1 MKNLD
6 LRQSA
11 KSLDLRQF
19 AEVMVALLAQKG
31 IACRLGENNGRIGI
45 IYEEAGIKASTDVTL
60 LWQKYGADYDVAE
73 LADVL
78 YKAITSE
85 VQKKKAE
92 MPNPMPE
99 PQVQPQ
105 VLRPQMKT
113 QPGRVTQQPMPD
125 DMGGKMQIKCFN
137 GIPGQNCAPL
147 FEGSFDSPEEAKA
160 AIAGFMK
167 NVLNADDASVA
178 ELMKE
183 FDARTR
189 GAEAPKQHV
198 KKPEPGDTARLAKKM
213 FNMSDDEAN
222 DFLANLL
229 KADLERQERQSA
241 YNQPAPAS
249 EPRKNTSKY
258 TRNDVAEAEKAA
270 KGLIKNLF
278 GIDLPEDMHSTV
290 YNMAADDKTGDK
302 TDACRGCGKDCTCGS
317 YPKLLK
323 QPPKQPE
330 QPKKDFDFFR
340 ELFAQPAKTSADPSE
355 LLENVYPAFITD
367 EMLDGY
373 DIEKVLHLPVFGMHL
388 VYYVDDALA
397 HKYDGLILSD
407 KFPFLSLKA
416 FEIFEVTEDEIN
428 DAALANIKEKVSLVK
443 TSFVGRNAFLI
454 SSDALGIVSA
464 SILCDGLLYNTATA
478 LGQDKVFVLELH
490 PNEVIVLGADEP
502 FGEFLAGTLDYTLKN
517 VDKTVGKLLSTTVFC
532 YDKRVNTLYPCSFNN

>member
-6 LRQSA
+6 LRQFS
-11 KSLDLRQF
+11 
-19 AEVMVALLAQKG
+19 EVMVALLAQKG
-31 IACRLGENNGRIGI
+31 ISCRLGENNGRIGI

-60 LWQKYGADYDVAE
+60 LWQKYGADHDVTE

-92 MPNPMPE
+92 MPNPKPE
-99 PQVQPQ
+99 QQVQPQ
-105 VLRPQMKT
+105 ISRPQMRT

-241 YNQPAPAS
+241 YNQPSPAS

-317 YPKLLK
+317 YPKLSK
-323 QPPKQPE
+323 QPPKQPK
-330 QPKKDFDFFR
+330 QNFDFFK
-340 ELFAQPAKTSADPSE
+340 ELFAQPARTSADPSE
-355 LLENVYPAFITD
+355 
-367 EMLDGY
+367 
-373 DIEKVLHLPVFGMHL
+373 
-388 VYYVDDALA
+388 
-397 HKYDGLILSD
+397 
-407 KFPFLSLKA
+407 
-416 FEIFEVTEDEIN
+416 
-428 DAALANIKEKVSLVK
+428 
-443 TSFVGRNAFLI
+443 
-454 SSDALGIVSA
+454 
-464 SILCDGLLYNTATA
+464 
-478 LGQDKVFVLELH
+478 VFVLELQ
-490 PNEVIVLGADEP
+490 PNEVVVLGADEP
-502 FGEFLAGTLDYTLKN
+502 LGDLTGNTLDYILKRF
-517 VDKTVGKLLSTTVFC
+517 DKTEGKLLSTTVFC
-532 YDKRVNTLYPCSFNN
+532 YDKCANTLYPCSFNN

>member
-6 LRQSA
+6 LRQFS
-11 KSLDLRQF
+11 
-19 AEVMVALLAQKG
+19 EVMVALLAQKG
-31 IACRLGENNGRIGI
+31 ISCRLGENNGRIGI

-60 LWQKYGADYDVAE
+60 LWQKYGADHDVTE

-92 MPNPMPE
+92 MPNPKPE
-99 PQVQPQ
+99 QQVQPQ
-105 VLRPQMKT
+105 ISRPQMRT

-302 TDACRGCGKDCTCGS
+302 TDAW
-317 YPKLLK
+317 LL
-323 QPPKQPE
+323 
-330 QPKKDFDFFR
+330 
-340 ELFAQPAKTSADPSE
+340 
-355 LLENVYPAFITD
+355 
-367 EMLDGY
+367 LDGV
-373 DIEKVLHLPVFGMHL
+373 DSGFSIDAIEDLKR
-388 VYYVDDALA
+388 
-397 HKYDGLILSD
+397 GLFD
-407 KFPFLSLKA
+407 T
-416 FEIFEVTEDEIN
+416 IFEMYPDKEIY
-428 DAALANIKEKVSLVK
+428 I
-443 TSFVGRNAFLI
+443 
-454 SSDALGIVSA
+454 IVSA
-464 SILCDGLLYNTATA
+464 NEYEMARGEMCFDVVNCRYVNIKSYDRS
-478 LGQDKVFVLELH
+478 VLSS
-490 PNEVIVLGADEP
+490 
-502 FGEFLAGTLDYTLKN
+502 
-517 VDKTVGKLLSTTVFC
+517 KTKHDVSRGIIA
-532 YDKRVNTLYPCSFNN
+532 

>member
-45 IYEEAGIKASTDVTL
+45 IYEETGIKASTDVTL

-137 GIPGQNCAPL
+137 GIPGQNVTPV
-147 FEGSFDSPEEAKA
+147 FEGSFNSPEEAKA

-167 NVLNADDASVA
+167 NVLNADDASVT
-178 ELMKE
+178 EFMKE

-189 GAEAPKQHV
+189 DAEAPKQQV
-198 KKPEPGDTARLAKKM
+198 KKPEPGDTARLVKSM

-229 KADLERQERQSA
+229 KADLERKSVC
-241 YNQPAPAS
+241 NKPAPS
-249 EPRKNTSKY
+249 GEPCQSTSKY
-258 TRNDVAEAEKAA
+258 TKKDVAEAEKVA
-270 KGLIKNLF
+270 KGFIKSLF
-278 GIDLPEDMHSTV
+278 GIDLPEDMHSTA
-290 YNMAADDKTGDK
+290 YNMTADDKTGDK

-317 YPKLLK
+317 YPKLSK
-323 QPPKQPE
+323 QPPKQPK
-330 QPKKDFDFFR
+330 QPKQNFDFFR
-340 ELFAQPAKTSADPSE
+340 KLFAQPAKTSADPSE

-373 DIEKVLHLPVFGMHL
+373 DIEKVLHLPVFDMHL

-397 HKYDGLILSD
+397 HKYDGLLSD
-407 KFPFLSLKA
+407 KLPFLSLKA

-428 DAALANIKEKVSLVK
+428 DAALANIKEKVSLAR

-454 SSDALGIVSA
+454 SSDALGIVSCA

-532 YDKRVNTLYPCSFNN
+532 YDKCANTLYPCSFNN

>member
-6 LRQSA
+6 LRQFS
-11 KSLDLRQF
+11 
-19 AEVMVALLAQKG
+19 EVMVALLAQKG
-31 IACRLGENNGRIGI
+31 ISCRLGENNGRIGI

-60 LWQKYGADYDVAE
+60 LWQKYGADHDVTE

-92 MPNPMPE
+92 MPNPKPE
-99 PQVQPQ
+99 QQVQPQ
-105 VLRPQMKT
+105 ISRPQMRT

-317 YPKLLK
+317 YPKLSK
-323 QPPKQPE
+323 QPPKQPK
-330 QPKKDFDFFR
+330 QNFDFFK
-340 ELFAQPAKTSADPSE
+340 ELFAQPARTSADPSE
-355 LLENVYPAFITD
+355 LLES
-367 EMLDGY
+367 
-373 DIEKVLHLPVFGMHL
+373 

-416 FEIFEVTEDEIN
+416 FETFEVTEDEIN
-428 DAALANIKEKVSLVK
+428 DAALANIKEKVRLEK
-443 TSFVGRNAFLI
+443 ISFAEHNALLI
-454 SSDALGIVSA
+454 TSDAPFVSCA

-478 LGQDKVFVLELH
+478 LGQDKVFVLELQ
-490 PNEVIVLGADEP
+490 PNEVVVLGADEP
-502 FGEFLAGTLDYTLKN
+502 LGDLTGNTLDYILKRF
-517 VDKTVGKLLSTTVFC
+517 DKTEGKLLSTTVFC
-532 YDKRVNTLYPCSFNN
+532 YDKCANTLYPCSFNN

>member
-6 LRQSA
+6 LRQFS
-11 KSLDLRQF
+11 
-19 AEVMVALLAQKG
+19 EVMVALLAQKG
-31 IACRLGENNGRIGI
+31 ISCRLGENNGRIGI

-60 LWQKYGADYDVAE
+60 LWQKYGADHDVTE

-92 MPNPMPE
+92 MPNPKPE
-99 PQVQPQ
+99 QQVQPQ
-105 VLRPQMKT
+105 ISRPQMRT

-183 FDARTR
+183 FDVRTR
-189 GAEAPKQHV
+189 GAEAPKQQV
-198 KKPEPGDTARLAKKM
+198 KKPEPGDTVRLVKSM

-241 YNQPAPAS
+241 YNQPAPACKQTCQDT
-249 EPRKNTSKY
+249 PKY
-258 TRNDVAEAEKAA
+258 TKKDVAEAEKAA

-290 YNMAADDKTGDK
+290 YNMAADDKTGGK

-317 YPKLLK
+317 YPKLSK
-323 QPPKQPE
+323 QPPKQPK
-330 QPKKDFDFFR
+330 QPKQNFDFFR
-340 ELFAQPAKTSADPSE
+340 ELFAQPARTSADPSE

-373 DIEKVLHLPVFGMHL
+373 DIEKVLHLPVFDMHL

-397 HKYDGLILSD
+397 HKYDGLLSD

-428 DAALANIKEKVSLVK
+428 DAALANIKEKVRLKK
-443 TSFVGRNAFLI
+443 TSFVERNAFLI
-454 SSDALGIVSA
+454 TSDVSGIVSCA

-478 LGQDKVFVLELH
+478 LGQDKVFVLELQ

-502 FGEFLAGTLDYTLKN
+502 LGELIGGTLEYTLQDVNKN
-517 VDKTVGKLLSTTVFC
+517 VGKLLSTTVFC

>member
-6 LRQSA
+6 LRQFS
-11 KSLDLRQF
+11 
-19 AEVMVALLAQKG
+19 EVMVALLAQKG
-31 IACRLGENNGRIGI
+31 ISCRLGENNGRIGI

-92 MPNPMPE
+92 VPNPMPE

-137 GIPGQNCAPL
+137 GIPGQNVTPV
-147 FEGSFDSPEEAKA
+147 FEGSFNSPEEAKA

-278 GIDLPEDMHSTV
+278 GIDLPEDMHSTA

-317 YPKLLK
+317 YPKLSK

-330 QPKKDFDFFR
+330 QPKQNFDFFR

-355 LLENVYPAFITD
+355 LLESVYPAFITD
-367 EMLDGY
+367 EMLNGY
-373 DIEKVLHLPVFGMHL
+373 DIEKVLHLPVFGMQL

-397 HKYDGLILSD
+397 HKYDGLILAD

-416 FEIFEVTEDEIN
+416 FEIFEVTEDEVN
-428 DAALANIKEKVSLVK
+428 DAALANIKEKVRLEK
-443 TSFVGRNAFLI
+443 TNFAERNAYLI
-454 SSDALGIVSA
+454 TSDAPVVSCA

-478 LGQDKVFVLELH
+478 LGQDKVFVLELQ
-490 PNEVIVLGADEP
+490 PNEVIVLGADGP
-502 FGEFLAGTLDYTLKN
+502 LGDLIGRTLDYALKGFN
-517 VDKTVGKLLSTTVFC
+517 KSVGKLLSTTIFC
-532 YDKRVNTLYPCSFNN
+532 YDKRTNTLYPCSFNN

>member
-137 GIPGQNCAPL
+137 GIPGQNVTPV
-147 FEGSFDSPEEAKA
+147 FEGSFNSPEEAKA

-167 NVLNADDASVA
+167 NVLNADDASVT
-178 ELMKE
+178 EFMKE

-189 GAEAPKQHV
+189 DAEAPKQQV
-198 KKPEPGDTARLAKKM
+198 KKPEPGDTARLVKSM

-229 KADLERQERQSA
+229 KADLERKSVC
-241 YNQPAPAS
+241 NNPAPAG
-249 EPRKNTSKY
+249 EPCQSTSKY
-258 TRNDVAEAEKAA
+258 TKKDVAEAEKAA
-270 KGLIKNLF
+270 KEFIKNLF
-278 GIDLPEDMHSTV
+278 GIDLPEDMHSAV

-428 DAALANIKEKVSLVK
+428 DAALANIKEKVRLEK
-443 TSFVGRNAFLI
+443 ISFAEHNALLI
-454 SSDALGIVSA
+454 TSDAPFVSCA

-478 LGQDKVFVLELH
+478 LGQDKVFVLELQ
-490 PNEVIVLGADEP
+490 PNEVVVLGADEP
-502 FGEFLAGTLDYTLKN
+502 LGDLTGNTLDYILKRF
-517 VDKTVGKLLSTTVFC
+517 DKTEGKLLSTTVFC
-532 YDKRVNTLYPCSFNN
+532 YDKCANTLYLCSFNN

>member
-137 GIPGQNCAPL
+137 GIPGQNVTPV
-147 FEGSFDSPEEAKA
+147 FEGSFNSPEEAKA

-167 NVLNADDASVA
+167 NVLNADDASVT
-178 ELMKE
+178 EFMKE

-189 GAEAPKQHV
+189 DAEAPKQQV
-198 KKPEPGDTARLAKKM
+198 KKPEPGDTARLVKSM

-229 KADLERQERQSA
+229 KADLERKSVC
-241 YNQPAPAS
+241 NNPAPAG
-249 EPRKNTSKY
+249 EPCQSTSKY
-258 TRNDVAEAEKAA
+258 TKKDVAEAEKVA
-270 KGLIKNLF
+270 KGFIKSLF
-278 GIDLPEDMHSTV
+278 GIDLPEDMHSTA
-290 YNMAADDKTGDK
+290 YNMTADDKTGDK

-317 YPKLLK
+317 YPKLSK
-323 QPPKQPE
+323 QPPKQPK
-330 QPKKDFDFFR
+330 QPKQNFDFFR
-340 ELFAQPAKTSADPSE
+340 KLFAQPAKTSADPSE

-367 EMLDGY
+367 EMLDRY
-373 DIEKVLHLPVFGMHL
+373 DIEKVLHLPVFDMHL

-397 HKYDGLILSD
+397 YKYDGLLSD
-407 KFPFLSLKA
+407 KLPFLSLKV

-428 DAALANIKEKVSLVK
+428 DAALANIKEKVRLKK
-443 TSFVGRNAFLI
+443 TSFVERNAFLI
-454 SSDALGIVSA
+454 TSDVSGIVSCA

-478 LGQDKVFVLELH
+478 LGHDKVFVLELQ

-502 FGEFLAGTLDYTLKN
+502 LGELIGCTLEYTLQDVNKN
-517 VDKTVGKLLSTTVFC
+517 VGKLLSTTVFC

>member
-6 LRQSA
+6 LRQ
-11 KSLDLRQF
+11 F
-19 AEVMVALLAQKG
+19 AEAMVALLAQKG

-60 LWQKYGADYDVAE
+60 LWQKYGADHDVTE

-92 MPNPMPE
+92 MPNPKPE
-99 PQVQPQ
+99 QQVQPQ
-105 VLRPQMKT
+105 ISRPQMRT

-278 GIDLPEDMHSTV
+278 GIDLPEDMHSTA

-317 YPKLLK
+317 YPKLSK

-330 QPKKDFDFFR
+330 QPKQNFDFFR

-355 LLENVYPAFITD
+355 LLESVYPAFITD
-367 EMLDGY
+367 EMLNGY
-373 DIEKVLHLPVFGMHL
+373 DIEKVLHLPVFGMQL

-397 HKYDGLILSD
+397 HKYDGLILAD

-416 FEIFEVTEDEIN
+416 FEIFEVTEDEVN
-428 DAALANIKEKVSLVK
+428 DAALANIKEKVRLEK
-443 TSFVGRNAFLI
+443 TNFAERNAYLI
-454 SSDALGIVSA
+454 TSDAPVVSCA

-478 LGQDKVFVLELH
+478 LGQDKVFVLELQ
-490 PNEVIVLGADEP
+490 PNEVIVLGADGP
-502 FGEFLAGTLDYTLKN
+502 LGDLIGRTLDYALKGFN
-517 VDKTVGKLLSTTVFC
+517 KSVGKLLSTTIFC
-532 YDKRVNTLYPCSFNN
+532 YDKRTNTLYPCSFNN

>member
-1 MKNLD
+1 MKN
-6 LRQSA
+6 
-11 KSLDLRQF
+11 LDLRQF

-105 VLRPQMKT
+105 VSRPQMKT

-125 DMGGKMQIKCFN
+125 DMGGKMQIKCF
-137 GIPGQNCAPL
+137 GQNGAPL
-147 FEGSFDSPEEAKA
+147 FEGSFNSPEEAKA

-167 NVLNADDASVA
+167 NVLNADDASVT
-178 ELMKE
+178 EFMKE

-189 GAEAPKQHV
+189 AAEAPKQQV
-198 KKPEPGDTARLAKKM
+198 KKPEPGDTAKK
-213 FNMSDDEAN
+213 
-222 DFLANLL
+222 
-229 KADLERQERQSA
+229 
-241 YNQPAPAS
+241 
-249 EPRKNTSKY
+249 
-258 TRNDVAEAEKAA
+258 DVDVMEAEEAA
-270 KGLIKNLF
+270 RRLIKNLF
-278 GIDLPEDMHSTV
+278 GVDLPKDMHSTA

-302 TDACRGCGKDCTCGS
+302 TDACRSCGKDCTCGS
-317 YPKLLK
+317 YPKLSK
-323 QPPKQPE
+323 QPPKQPK
-330 QPKKDFDFFR
+330 QPKQNFDLFR

-355 LLENVYPAFITD
+355 LLESVYPAFITD

-416 FEIFEVTEDEIN
+416 FEIFKVTEDEIN
-428 DAALANIKEKVSLVK
+428 NAALANIKEKVRLEK
-443 TSFVGRNAFLI
+443 TSFVERNAFLI
-454 SSDALGIVSA
+454 TSDAPGIVSCA

-478 LGQDKVFVLELH
+478 LGHDKVFVLELQ
-490 PNEVIVLGADEP
+490 PNKVIVLGADEP
-502 FGEFLAGTLDYTLKN
+502 IGELIGGTLDYTLKN

>member
-31 IACRLGENNGRIGI
+31 IACRLGDNNGRIGI

-105 VLRPQMKT
+105 VSRPQMKT

-125 DMGGKMQIKCFN
+125 DMGGKMQIKCF
-137 GIPGQNCAPL
+137 GQNGAPL
-147 FEGSFDSPEEAKA
+147 FEGSFNSPEEAKA

-167 NVLNADDASVA
+167 NVLNADDASVT
-178 ELMKE
+178 EFMKE

-189 GAEAPKQHV
+189 DAEAPKQQV
-198 KKPEPGDTARLAKKM
+198 KKPEPGDTARLVKSM

-229 KADLERQERQSA
+229 KADLERKSVC
-241 YNQPAPAS
+241 NKPAPAG
-249 EPRKNTSKY
+249 EPCQSTSKY
-258 TRNDVAEAEKAA
+258 TKKDVDVMEAEEEARR
-270 KGLIKNLF
+270 LIKNLF
-278 GIDLPEDMHSTV
+278 GIDLPEDMHSTA
-290 YNMAADDKTGDK
+290 YNMTTDDKTGDK

-317 YPKLLK
+317 YPKLSK
-323 QPPKQPE
+323 QPPKQPK
-330 QPKKDFDFFR
+330 QNFDFFR

-397 HKYDGLILSD
+397 HKYDGLILSG

-416 FEIFEVTEDEIN
+416 FEIFKVTEDEIN
-428 DAALANIKEKVSLVK
+428 NAALANIKEKVRLEK
-443 TSFVGRNAFLI
+443 TSFVERNAFLI
-454 SSDALGIVSA
+454 TSDAPGIVSCA

-478 LGQDKVFVLELH
+478 LGQDKVFILELQ

-502 FGEFLAGTLDYTLKN
+502 IGELIGGTLDYTLKN

>member
-78 YKAITSE
+78 YKAITNE

-99 PQVQPQ
+99 QQIQPQ
-105 VLRPQMKT
+105 ISRPQMRT

-137 GIPGQNCAPL
+137 GIPGQNGTPL

-183 FDARTR
+183 FDVRTR
-189 GAEAPKQHV
+189 GAEAPKQQV
-198 KKPEPGDTARLAKKM
+198 KKPEPGDTARLVKSM
-213 FNMSDDEAN
+213 FNMSDDKAN

-241 YNQPAPAS
+241 YNQPTPACKQTYQDT
-249 EPRKNTSKY
+249 PKY
-258 TRNDVAEAEKAA
+258 TKKDVAEAEKAA

-290 YNMAADDKTGDK
+290 YMAADDKTGDK

-317 YPKLLK
+317 YPKLSK
-323 QPPKQPE
+323 QPPKQPK
-330 QPKKDFDFFR
+330 QNFDFFR
-340 ELFAQPAKTSADPSE
+340 ELFAQPAKTSADSSE

-373 DIEKVLHLPVFGMHL
+373 DIEKVLHLPVFDMHL

-416 FEIFEVTEDEIN
+416 FETFELTEDEIN
-428 DAALANIKEKVSLVK
+428 DAALANIKEKVRLEK
-443 TSFVGRNAFLI
+443 ISFAERNAFLI
-454 SSDALGIVSA
+454 TSDEPFVSCA

-478 LGQDKVFVLELH
+478 LGQDKVFVLELQ
-490 PNEVIVLGADEP
+490 PNEVIVLGAD
-502 FGEFLAGTLDYTLKN
+502 GSLGDMIGRTLDYALKGFN
-517 VDKTVGKLLSTTVFC
+517 KSVGKLLSTTVFC
-532 YDKRVNTLYPCSFNN
+532 YDKHENTLYPCSFNN

>member
-6 LRQSA
+6 LRQFS
-11 KSLDLRQF
+11 
-19 AEVMVALLAQKG
+19 EVMVALLAQKG
-31 IACRLGENNGRIGI
+31 ISCRLGENNGRIGI

-60 LWQKYGADYDVAE
+60 LWQKYGADHDVTE

-92 MPNPMPE
+92 MPNPKPE
-99 PQVQPQ
+99 QQVQPQ
-105 VLRPQMKT
+105 ISRPQMRT

-183 FDARTR
+183 FDVRTR
-189 GAEAPKQHV
+189 GAEAPKQQV
-198 KKPEPGDTARLAKKM
+198 KKPEPGDTVRLVKSM

-241 YNQPAPAS
+241 YNQPAPACKQTCQDT
-249 EPRKNTSKY
+249 PKY
-258 TRNDVAEAEKAA
+258 TKKDVAEAEKAA

-290 YNMAADDKTGDK
+290 YNMAADDKTGGK

-317 YPKLLK
+317 YPKLSK
-323 QPPKQPE
+323 QPPKQPK
-330 QPKKDFDFFR
+330 QNFDFFR
-340 ELFAQPAKTSADPSE
+340 ELFAQPARTSADPSE

-373 DIEKVLHLPVFGMHL
+373 DIEKVLHLPVFDMHL

-397 HKYDGLILSD
+397 HKYDGLLSD

-428 DAALANIKEKVSLVK
+428 DAALANIKEKVRLKK
-443 TSFVGRNAFLI
+443 TSFVERNAFLI
-454 SSDALGIVSA
+454 TSDVSGIVSCA

-478 LGQDKVFVLELH
+478 LGQDKVFVLELQ

-502 FGEFLAGTLDYTLKN
+502 LGELIGGTLEYTLQDVNKN
-517 VDKTVGKLLSTTVFC
+517 VGKLLSTTVFC

>member
-6 LRQSA
+6 LRQFS
-11 KSLDLRQF
+11 
-19 AEVMVALLAQKG
+19 EVMVALLAQKG
-31 IACRLGENNGRIGI
+31 ISCRLGENNGRIGI

-60 LWQKYGADYDVAE
+60 LWQKYGADYDVTE

-92 MPNPMPE
+92 MPNPKPE
-99 PQVQPQ
+99 QQVQPQ
-105 VLRPQMKT
+105 ISRPQMRT

-189 GAEAPKQHV
+189 DAEAPKQQV
-198 KKPEPGDTARLAKKM
+198 KKPEPGDTARLVKNM

-290 YNMAADDKTGDK
+290 YNMVADDKTGDK

-317 YPKLLK
+317 YPKLSK
-323 QPPKQPE
+323 QPPKQPK
-330 QPKKDFDFFR
+330 QNFDFFK
-340 ELFAQPAKTSADPSE
+340 ELFAQPARTSADPSE
-355 LLENVYPAFITD
+355 LLESVYPAFITD
-367 EMLDGY
+367 EMLNGY
-373 DIEKVLHLPVFGMHL
+373 DIEKVLH
-388 VYYVDDALA
+388 
-397 HKYDGLILSD
+397 
-407 KFPFLSLKA
+407 
-416 FEIFEVTEDEIN
+416 
-428 DAALANIKEKVSLVK
+428 
-443 TSFVGRNAFLI
+443 
-454 SSDALGIVSA
+454 
-464 SILCDGLLYNTATA
+464 NTATA
-478 LGQDKVFVLELH
+478 LGQDKVFVFELQ
-490 PNEVIVLGADEP
+490 PNKVVVLGADEP
-502 FGEFLAGTLDYTLKN
+502 LGDLTGNTLDYILKRF
-517 VDKTVGKLLSTTVFC
+517 DKTEGKLLSTTVFC
-532 YDKRVNTLYPCSFNN
+532 YDKCANTLYPCSFNN

>member
-1 MKNLD
+1 MKN
-6 LRQSA
+6 
-11 KSLDLRQF
+11 LDLRQF

-105 VLRPQMKT
+105 VSRPQMKT

-125 DMGGKMQIKCFN
+125 DMGGKMQIKCF
-137 GIPGQNCAPL
+137 GQNGAPL
-147 FEGSFDSPEEAKA
+147 FEGSFNSPEEAKA

-167 NVLNADDASVA
+167 NVLNADDASVT
-178 ELMKE
+178 EFMKE

-189 GAEAPKQHV
+189 AAEAPKQQV
-198 KKPEPGDTARLAKKM
+198 KKPEPGDTARLLVKSM
-213 FNMSDDEAN
+213 FNMNDDEAN

-229 KADLERQERQSA
+229 KADLERKSVCHK
-241 YNQPAPAS
+241 PAPAG
-249 EPRKNTSKY
+249 EPCQSTSKY
-258 TRNDVAEAEKAA
+258 TKKDVDVMEAEEAA
-270 KGLIKNLF
+270 RRLIKNLF
-278 GIDLPEDMHSTV
+278 GVDLPKDMHSTA
-290 YNMAADDKTGDK
+290 YNMAADDNTGDK
-302 TDACRGCGKDCTCGS
+302 TDACRSCGKDCTCGS
-317 YPKLLK
+317 YPKLSK
-323 QPPKQPE
+323 QPPKQPK
-330 QPKKDFDFFR
+330 QPKQNFDLFR

-355 LLENVYPAFITD
+355 LLESVYPAFITD

-416 FEIFEVTEDEIN
+416 FEIFKVTEDEIN
-428 DAALANIKEKVSLVK
+428 NAALANIKEKVRLEK
-443 TSFVGRNAFLI
+443 TSFVERNAFLI
-454 SSDALGIVSA
+454 TSDAPGIVSCA

-478 LGQDKVFVLELH
+478 LGHDKVFVLELQ

-502 FGEFLAGTLDYTLKN
+502 IGELIGGTLDYTLKN

>member
-6 LRQSA
+6 LRQFS
-11 KSLDLRQF
+11 
-19 AEVMVALLAQKG
+19 EVMVALLAQKG
-31 IACRLGENNGRIGI
+31 ISCRLGENNGRIGI

-60 LWQKYGADYDVAE
+60 LWQKYGADHDVTE

-92 MPNPMPE
+92 MPNPNPE
-99 PQVQPQ
+99 QQVQPQ
-105 VLRPQMKT
+105 IPRPQMRT
-113 QPGRVTQQPMPD
+113 QPGRVTRQPMPD
-125 DMGGKMQIKCFN
+125 DMGGKMQIKCF
-137 GIPGQNCAPL
+137 GQNGAPL
-147 FEGSFDSPEEAKA
+147 FEGSFNSPEEAKA

-167 NVLNADDASVA
+167 DVLNADDASVA

-183 FDARTR
+183 FDVRTR
-189 GAEAPKQHV
+189 GAEAPKQQV
-198 KKPEPGDTARLAKKM
+198 KKPEPGDSARLVKNM
-213 FNMSDDEAN
+213 FNMNDDEAN

-241 YNQPAPAS
+241 YNQPASAS

-317 YPKLLK
+317 YPKLSK
-323 QPPKQPE
+323 QPPKQPK
-330 QPKKDFDFFR
+330 QNFDLFR
-340 ELFAQPAKTSADPSE
+340 ELFAQPAKPSADPSE
-355 LLENVYPAFITD
+355 LLESVYPAFITD

-416 FEIFEVTEDEIN
+416 FEIFKVTEDEIN
-428 DAALANIKEKVSLVK
+428 NAALANIKEKVRLEK
-443 TSFVGRNAFLI
+443 TSFVERNAFLI
-454 SSDALGIVSA
+454 TSDAPGIVSCA

-478 LGQDKVFVLELH
+478 LGHDKVFVLELQ

-502 FGEFLAGTLDYTLKN
+502 IGELIGGTLDYTLKN

>member
-1 MKNLD
+1 MKN
-6 LRQSA
+6 
-11 KSLDLRQF
+11 LDLRQF

-60 LWQKYGADYDVAE
+60 LWQKYGADHDVTE

-92 MPNPMPE
+92 MPNPNPE
-99 PQVQPQ
+99 QQVQPQ
-105 VLRPQMKT
+105 IPRPQMRT

-125 DMGGKMQIKCFN
+125 DMGGKMQIKCF
-137 GIPGQNCAPL
+137 GQNGAPL
-147 FEGSFDSPEEAKA
+147 FEGSFNSPEEAKA

-167 NVLNADDASVA
+167 DVLNADDASVA

-183 FDARTR
+183 FDVRTR
-189 GAEAPKQHV
+189 GAEAPKQQV
-198 KKPEPGDTARLAKKM
+198 KKPEPGDSARLVKKM
-213 FNMSDDEAN
+213 FNMNDDEAN

-229 KADLERQERQSA
+229 KADLERQSA
-241 YNQPAPAS
+241 YNKPAPAG
-249 EPRKNTSKY
+249 EPCQKTSKY
-258 TRNDVAEAEKAA
+258 TKKDVAEAEKAA
-270 KGLIKNLF
+270 KWFIKNLF
-278 GIDLPEDMHSTV
+278 GIDLPEDMHSAV
-290 YNMAADDKTGDK
+290 YNMAADDKADDK

-317 YPKLLK
+317 YPKLSK
-323 QPPKQPE
+323 QPPKQPK
-330 QPKKDFDFFR
+330 QPKKNFDFFR
-340 ELFAQPAKTSADPSE
+340 ELFAQPAVPIADPSE

-388 VYYVDDALA
+388 VYYVDDTLA
-397 HKYDGLILSD
+397 NKYDGLILSD

-428 DAALANIKEKVSLVK
+428 DAALANIKEKVRLEK
-443 TSFVGRNAFLI
+443 TNFVERNAFLI
-454 SSDALGIVSA
+454 TSDAPGIVSCA
-464 SILCDGLLYNTATA
+464 SILCDGLLYNAATA
-478 LGQDKVFVLELH
+478 LGQDKVFVLELQ
-490 PNEVIVLGADEP
+490 PNEVIVLGAYGSLGDLI
-502 FGEFLAGTLDYTLKN
+502 GRILDYALKGF
-517 VDKTVGKLLSTTVFC
+517 DKTAGKLLSTTVFC
-532 YDKRVNTLYPCSFNN
+532 YDKHENTLYPCSFNN

>member
-6 LRQSA
+6 LRQFS
-11 KSLDLRQF
+11 
-19 AEVMVALLAQKG
+19 EVMVALLAQKG
-31 IACRLGENNGRIGI
+31 ISCRLGENNGRIGI

-60 LWQKYGADYDVAE
+60 LWQKYGADHDVTE

-92 MPNPMPE
+92 MPNPKPE
-99 PQVQPQ
+99 QQVQPQ
-105 VLRPQMKT
+105 ISRPQMRT
-113 QPGRVTQQPMPD
+113 QHGRVTQQPMPD

-167 NVLNADDASVA
+167 NVLNTDDASVA

-183 FDARTR
+183 FDVRTR
-189 GAEAPKQHV
+189 GAEAPKQQV
-198 KKPEPGDTARLAKKM
+198 KKPEPGDTVRLVKSM

-241 YNQPAPAS
+241 YNQPAPACKQTCQDT
-249 EPRKNTSKY
+249 PKY
-258 TRNDVAEAEKAA
+258 TKKDVAEAEKAA

-290 YNMAADDKTGDK
+290 YNMAADDKTGGK

-317 YPKLLK
+317 YPKLSK
-323 QPPKQPE
+323 QPPKQPK
-330 QPKKDFDFFR
+330 QPKQNFDFFR
-340 ELFAQPAKTSADPSE
+340 ELFAQPARTSADPSE

-373 DIEKVLHLPVFGMHL
+373 DIEKVLHLPVFDMHL

-397 HKYDGLILSD
+397 HKYDGLLSD

-428 DAALANIKEKVSLVK
+428 DAALANIKEKVRLKK
-443 TSFVGRNAFLI
+443 TSFVERNAFLI
-454 SSDALGIVSA
+454 TSDVSGIVSCA

-478 LGQDKVFVLELH
+478 LGQDKVFVLELQ

-502 FGEFLAGTLDYTLKN
+502 LGELIGGTLEYTLQDVNKN
-517 VDKTVGKLLSTTVFC
+517 VGKLLSTTVFC

>member
-6 LRQSA
+6 LRQFS
-11 KSLDLRQF
+11 
-19 AEVMVALLAQKG
+19 EVMVALLAQKG
-31 IACRLGENNGRIGI
+31 ISCRLGENNGRIGI

-60 LWQKYGADYDVAE
+60 LWQKYGADYDVTE

-92 MPNPMPE
+92 MPNPKPE
-99 PQVQPQ
+99 QQVQPQ
-105 VLRPQMKT
+105 ISRPQMRT

-189 GAEAPKQHV
+189 DAEAPKQQV
-198 KKPEPGDTARLAKKM
+198 KKPEPGDTARLVKNM

-258 TRNDVAEAEKAA
+258 TR
-270 KGLIKNLF
+270 
-278 GIDLPEDMHSTV
+278 
-290 YNMAADDKTGDK
+290 K

-317 YPKLLK
+317 YPKLSK
-323 QPPKQPE
+323 QPPKQPK
-330 QPKKDFDFFR
+330 QNFDFFK
-340 ELFAQPAKTSADPSE
+340 ELFAQPARTSADPSE
-355 LLENVYPAFITD
+355 LLESVYPAFITD
-367 EMLDGY
+367 EMLNGY

-416 FEIFEVTEDEIN
+416 FETFEVTEDEIN
-428 DAALANIKEKVSLVK
+428 DAALANIKEKVRLEK
-443 TSFVGRNAFLI
+443 ISFAEHNALLI
-454 SSDALGIVSA
+454 TSDAPFVSCA

-478 LGQDKVFVLELH
+478 LGQDKVFVLELQ
-490 PNEVIVLGADEP
+490 PNEVVVLGADEP
-502 FGEFLAGTLDYTLKN
+502 LGDLTGNTLDYILKRF
-517 VDKTVGKLLSTTVFC
+517 DKTEGKLLSTTVFC
-532 YDKRVNTLYPCSFNN
+532 YDKCANTLYPCSFNN

>member
-137 GIPGQNCAPL
+137 GIPGQNVTPV
-147 FEGSFDSPEEAKA
+147 FEGSFNSPEEAKA

-167 NVLNADDASVA
+167 NVLNADDASVT
-178 ELMKE
+178 EFMKE

-189 GAEAPKQHV
+189 DAEAPKQQV
-198 KKPEPGDTARLAKKM
+198 KKPEPGDTARLVKSM

-229 KADLERQERQSA
+229 KADLERKSVC
-241 YNQPAPAS
+241 NNPAPAG
-249 EPRKNTSKY
+249 EPCQSTSKY
-258 TRNDVAEAEKAA
+258 TKKDVAEAEKAA
-270 KGLIKNLF
+270 KEFIKNLF
-278 GIDLPEDMHSTV
+278 GIDLPEDMHSAV

-407 KFPFLSLKA
+407 KFPFLLLKA

>member
-6 LRQSA
+6 LRQFS
-11 KSLDLRQF
+11 
-19 AEVMVALLAQKG
+19 EVMVALLAQKG
-31 IACRLGENNGRIGI
+31 ISCRLGENNGRIGI

-60 LWQKYGADYDVAE
+60 LWQKYGADHDVTE

-92 MPNPMPE
+92 MPNPNPE
-99 PQVQPQ
+99 QQVQPQ
-105 VLRPQMKT
+105 IPRPQMRT
-113 QPGRVTQQPMPD
+113 QPGRVTRQPMPD
-125 DMGGKMQIKCFN
+125 DMGGKMQIKCF
-137 GIPGQNCAPL
+137 GQNGAPL
-147 FEGSFDSPEEAKA
+147 FEGSFNSPEEAKA

-167 NVLNADDASVA
+167 DVLNADDASVA

-183 FDARTR
+183 FDVRTR
-189 GAEAPKQHV
+189 GAEAPKQQV
-198 KKPEPGDTARLAKKM
+198 KKPEPGDSARLVKNM
-213 FNMSDDEAN
+213 FNMNDDEAN

-317 YPKLLK
+317 YPKLSK

-330 QPKKDFDFFR
+330 QPKQNFDFFR
-340 ELFAQPAKTSADPSE
+340 ELFAQPARTSADPSE
-355 LLENVYPAFITD
+355 LLESVYPAFITD
-367 EMLDGY
+367 EMLNGY

-416 FEIFEVTEDEIN
+416 FETFEVTEDEIN
-428 DAALANIKEKVSLVK
+428 DAALANIKEKVRLEK
-443 TSFVGRNAFLI
+443 ISFAEHNALLI
-454 SSDALGIVSA
+454 TSDAPFVSCA
-464 SILCDGLLYNTATA
+464 SILCDGLLYNA
-478 LGQDKVFVLELH
+478 
-490 PNEVIVLGADEP
+490 NEVVVLGADEP
-502 FGEFLAGTLDYTLKN
+502 LGDLTGNTLDYILKRF
-517 VDKTVGKLLSTTVFC
+517 DKTEGKLLSTTVFC
-532 YDKRVNTLYPCSFNN
+532 YDKCANTLYPCSFNN

>member
-1 MKNLD
+1 MKN
-6 LRQSA
+6 
-11 KSLDLRQF
+11 LDLRQF

-105 VLRPQMKT
+105 ISRPQMKT

-125 DMGGKMQIKCFN
+125 DMGGKMQIKCF
-137 GIPGQNCAPL
+137 GQNGAPL
-147 FEGSFDSPEEAKA
+147 FEGSFNSPEEAKA

-167 NVLNADDASVA
+167 NVLNADDTSVT
-178 ELMKE
+178 EFMKE

-189 GAEAPKQHV
+189 DAEAQKQQV
-198 KKPEPGDTARLAKKM
+198 KKPEPGDSARLVKKM
-213 FNMSDDEAN
+213 FNMNDDEAN

-229 KADLERQERQSA
+229 KADLERQSA
-241 YNQPAPAS
+241 YNKPAPACK
-249 EPRKNTSKY
+249 PCQKTSKY
-258 TRNDVAEAEKAA
+258 TKKDVAEAEKAA
-270 KGLIKNLF
+270 KWFIKNLF
-278 GIDLPEDMHSTV
+278 GIDLPEDMHSAV
-290 YNMAADDKTGDK
+290 YNMAADDKADDK
-302 TDACRGCGKDCTCGS
+302 TDACRGCGNDCTCGS
-317 YPKLLK
+317 YPKLSK
-323 QPPKQPE
+323 QPPKQPK
-330 QPKKDFDFFR
+330 QPKQNFDFFR
-340 ELFAQPAKTSADPSE
+340 ELFAQPAVPIADPSE

-388 VYYVDDALA
+388 VYYVDDTLA

-428 DAALANIKEKVSLVK
+428 DAAIANIKEKVRLEK
-443 TSFVGRNAFLI
+443 TSFVERNAFLI
-454 SSDALGIVSA
+454 TSDAPGIVSCA
-464 SILCDGLLYNTATA
+464 SILCDSLLYNIATA
-478 LGQDKVFVLELH
+478 LGQDKVFVLELQ

-502 FGEFLAGTLDYTLKN
+502 ICELIGGTLDYTLKN

>member
-137 GIPGQNCAPL
+137 GIPGQNGTPL

-167 NVLNADDASVA
+167 NVLN
-178 ELMKE
+178 
-183 FDARTR
+183 
-189 GAEAPKQHV
+189 
-198 KKPEPGDTARLAKKM
+198 DTARLVKNM

-290 YNMAADDKTGDK
+290 YNMVADDKTGDK

-317 YPKLLK
+317 YPKLSK
-323 QPPKQPE
+323 QPPKQPK
-330 QPKKDFDFFR
+330 QNFDFFK
-340 ELFAQPAKTSADPSE
+340 ELFAQPARTSADPSE
-355 LLENVYPAFITD
+355 LLESVYPAFITD
-367 EMLDGY
+367 EMLNGY

-416 FEIFEVTEDEIN
+416 FETFEVTEDEIN
-428 DAALANIKEKVSLVK
+428 DAALANIKEKVRLEK
-443 TSFVGRNAFLI
+443 ISFAEHNALLI
-454 SSDALGIVSA
+454 TSDAPFVSCA

-478 LGQDKVFVLELH
+478 LGQDKVFVLELQ
-490 PNEVIVLGADEP
+490 PNEVVVLGADEP
-502 FGEFLAGTLDYTLKN
+502 LGDLTGNTLDYILKRF
-517 VDKTVGKLLSTTVFC
+517 DKTEGKLLSTTVFC
-532 YDKRVNTLYPCSFNN
+532 YDKCANTLYPCSFNN

>member
-137 GIPGQNCAPL
+137 GIPGQNVTPV
-147 FEGSFDSPEEAKA
+147 FEGSFNSPEEAKA

-167 NVLNADDASVA
+167 NVLNADDASVT
-178 ELMKE
+178 EFMKE

-189 GAEAPKQHV
+189 DAEAPKQQV
-198 KKPEPGDTARLAKKM
+198 KKPEPGDTARLVKSM

-229 KADLERQERQSA
+229 KADLERKSVC
-241 YNQPAPAS
+241 NNPAPAG
-249 EPRKNTSKY
+249 EPCQSTSKY
-258 TRNDVAEAEKAA
+258 TKKDVAEAEKAA
-270 KGLIKNLF
+270 KEFIKNLF
-278 GIDLPEDMHSTV
+278 GIDLPEDMHSAV

-373 DIEKVLHLPVFGMHL
+373 DIEKVLHLPVFDMHL

-397 HKYDGLILSD
+397 HKYDGLLSD
-407 KFPFLSLKA
+407 KLPFLSLKA

-428 DAALANIKEKVSLVK
+428 DAALANIKEKVSLIK

>member
-137 GIPGQNCAPL
+137 GIPGQNVTPV
-147 FEGSFDSPEEAKA
+147 FEGSFNSPEEAKA

-167 NVLNADDASVA
+167 NVLNADDASVT
-178 ELMKE
+178 EFMKE

-189 GAEAPKQHV
+189 DAEAPKQQV
-198 KKPEPGDTARLAKKM
+198 KKPEPGDTARLVKSM

-229 KADLERQERQSA
+229 KADLERKSVC
-241 YNQPAPAS
+241 NNPAPAG
-249 EPRKNTSKY
+249 EPCQSTSKY
-258 TRNDVAEAEKAA
+258 TKKDVAEAEKAA
-270 KGLIKNLF
+270 KEFIKNLF
-278 GIDLPEDMHSTV
+278 GIDLPEDMHSAV

-490 PNEVIVLGADEP
+490 PNEGIVLGADEP

>member
-6 LRQSA
+6 LRQFS
-11 KSLDLRQF
+11 
-19 AEVMVALLAQKG
+19 EVMVALLAQKG
-31 IACRLGENNGRIGI
+31 ISCRLGENNGRIGI

-60 LWQKYGADYDVAE
+60 LWQKYGADHDVTE

-92 MPNPMPE
+92 MPNPKPE
-99 PQVQPQ
+99 QQVQPQ
-105 VLRPQMKT
+105 ISRPQMRT
-113 QPGRVTQQPMPD
+113 QHGRVTQQPMPD

-167 NVLNADDASVA
+167 NVLNTDDASVA

-183 FDARTR
+183 FDVRTR
-189 GAEAPKQHV
+189 GAEAPKQQV
-198 KKPEPGDTARLAKKM
+198 KKPEPGDTVRLVKSM

-241 YNQPAPAS
+241 YNQPAPACKQTCQDT
-249 EPRKNTSKY
+249 PKY
-258 TRNDVAEAEKAA
+258 TKKDVAEAEKAA

-290 YNMAADDKTGDK
+290 YNMAADDKTGGK

-317 YPKLLK
+317 YPKLSK
-323 QPPKQPE
+323 QPPKQPK
-330 QPKKDFDFFR
+330 QPKQNFDFFR
-340 ELFAQPAKTSADPSE
+340 ELFAQPARTSADPSE

-373 DIEKVLHLPVFGMHL
+373 DIEKVLHLPVFDMHL

-397 HKYDGLILSD
+397 HKYDGLLSD

-428 DAALANIKEKVSLVK
+428 DAALANIKEKVRLKK
-443 TSFVGRNAFLI
+443 TSFVERNAFLI
-454 SSDALGIVSA
+454 TSDVSGIVSCA

-478 LGQDKVFVLELH
+478 LGQDKVFVLELQ
-490 PNEVIVLGADEP
+490 PNEVVVLGADEP
-502 FGEFLAGTLDYTLKN
+502 LGDLTGNTLDYILKRF
-517 VDKTVGKLLSTTVFC
+517 DKTEGKLLSTTVFC
-532 YDKRVNTLYPCSFNN
+532 YDKCANTLYPCSFNN

>member
-6 LRQSA
+6 LRQ
-11 KSLDLRQF
+11 F
-19 AEVMVALLAQKG
+19 AEAMVALLAQKG

-60 LWQKYGADYDVAE
+60 LWQKYGTDYDVAE

-105 VLRPQMKT
+105 ISRPQMKT

-125 DMGGKMQIKCFN
+125 DMGGKMQIKCF
-137 GIPGQNCAPL
+137 GQNGAPL
-147 FEGSFDSPEEAKA
+147 FEGSFNSPEEAKA

-183 FDARTR
+183 FDVRTR
-189 GAEAPKQHV
+189 GAEAPKQQV
-198 KKPEPGDTARLAKKM
+198 KKPEPGDTVRLVKSM

-241 YNQPAPAS
+241 YNQPAPACKQTCQDT
-249 EPRKNTSKY
+249 PKY
-258 TRNDVAEAEKAA
+258 TKKDVAEAEKAA

-302 TDACRGCGKDCTCGS
+302 TDACRGCGKNCTCGS
-317 YPKLLK
+317 YPKLSK
-323 QPPKQPE
+323 QPPKQPK
-330 QPKKDFDFFR
+330 QPKQNFDLFR
-340 ELFAQPAKTSADPSE
+340 ELFAQPAKTSTDPSE

-373 DIEKVLHLPVFGMHL
+373 DIEKVLHLPVFDMHL

-397 HKYDGLILSD
+397 HKYDGLLSD
-407 KFPFLSLKA
+407 KCPFLSLKA

-428 DAALANIKEKVSLVK
+428 DAALANIKEKVRLKK
-443 TSFVGRNAFLI
+443 TSFVERNAFLI
-454 SSDALGIVSA
+454 TSDVSGIVSCA

-478 LGQDKVFVLELH
+478 LGQDKVFVLELQ

-502 FGEFLAGTLDYTLKN
+502 LGELIGGTLEYTLQDVNKN
-517 VDKTVGKLLSTTVFC
+517 VGKLLSTTVFC

>member
-137 GIPGQNCAPL
+137 GIPGQNVTPV
-147 FEGSFDSPEEAKA
+147 FEGSFNSPEEAKA

-167 NVLNADDASVA
+167 NVLNADDASVT
-178 ELMKE
+178 EFMKE

-189 GAEAPKQHV
+189 DAEAPKQQV
-198 KKPEPGDTARLAKKM
+198 KKPEPGDTARLVKSM

-229 KADLERQERQSA
+229 KADLERKSVC
-241 YNQPAPAS
+241 NNPAPAG
-249 EPRKNTSKY
+249 EPCQSTSKY
-258 TRNDVAEAEKAA
+258 TKKDVAEAEKAA
-270 KGLIKNLF
+270 KEFIKNLF
-278 GIDLPEDMHSTV
+278 GIDLPEDMHSAV

-367 EMLDGY
+367 EILDGY

>member
-6 LRQSA
+6 LRQFS
-11 KSLDLRQF
+11 
-19 AEVMVALLAQKG
+19 EVMVALLAQKG
-31 IACRLGENNGRIGI
+31 ISCRLGENNGRIGI

-60 LWQKYGADYDVAE
+60 LWQKYGADHDVTE

-92 MPNPMPE
+92 MPNPKPE
-99 PQVQPQ
+99 QQVQPQ
-105 VLRPQMKT
+105 ISRPQMRT

-249 EPRKNTSKY
+249 ESRKNTSKY

-278 GIDLPEDMHSTV
+278 GIDLPEDMHSTA

-317 YPKLLK
+317 YPKLSK

-330 QPKKDFDFFR
+330 QPKQNFDFFR

-355 LLENVYPAFITD
+355 LLESTNFA
-367 EMLDGY
+367 E
-373 DIEKVLHLPVFGMHL
+373 
-388 VYYVDDALA
+388 
-397 HKYDGLILSD
+397 
-407 KFPFLSLKA
+407 
-416 FEIFEVTEDEIN
+416 
-428 DAALANIKEKVSLVK
+428 
-443 TSFVGRNAFLI
+443 RNAYLI
-454 SSDALGIVSA
+454 TSDAPVVSCA

-478 LGQDKVFVLELH
+478 LGQDKVFVLELQ
-490 PNEVIVLGADEP
+490 PNEVIVLGADGP
-502 FGEFLAGTLDYTLKN
+502 LGDLIGRTLDYALKGFN
-517 VDKTVGKLLSTTVFC
+517 KSVGKLLSTTIFC
-532 YDKRVNTLYPCSFNN
+532 YDKRTNTLYPCSFNN

>member
-6 LRQSA
+6 LRQFS
-11 KSLDLRQF
+11 
-19 AEVMVALLAQKG
+19 EVMVALLAQKG
-31 IACRLGENNGRIGI
+31 ISCRLGENNGRIGI

-60 LWQKYGADYDVAE
+60 LWQKYGADYDVTE

-92 MPNPMPE
+92 MPNPKPE
-99 PQVQPQ
+99 QQVQPQ
-105 VLRPQMKT
+105 ISRPQMRT

-189 GAEAPKQHV
+189 DAEAPKQQV
-198 KKPEPGDTARLAKKM
+198 KKP
-213 FNMSDDEAN
+213 
-222 DFLANLL
+222 
-229 KADLERQERQSA
+229 
-241 YNQPAPAS
+241 
-249 EPRKNTSKY
+249 
-258 TRNDVAEAEKAA
+258 A

-317 YPKLLK
+317 YPKLSK
-323 QPPKQPE
+323 QPPKQPK
-330 QPKKDFDFFR
+330 QNFDFFK
-340 ELFAQPAKTSADPSE
+340 ELFAQPARTSADPSE
-355 LLENVYPAFITD
+355 LLESVYPAFITD
-367 EMLDGY
+367 EMLNGY

-416 FEIFEVTEDEIN
+416 FETFEVTEDEIN
-428 DAALANIKEKVSLVK
+428 DAALANIKEKVRLEK
-443 TSFVGRNAFLI
+443 ISFAEHNALLI
-454 SSDALGIVSA
+454 TSDAHFVSCA

-478 LGQDKVFVLELH
+478 LGQDKVFVLELQ
-490 PNEVIVLGADEP
+490 PNEVVVLGADEP
-502 FGEFLAGTLDYTLKN
+502 LGDLTGNTLDYILKRF
-517 VDKTVGKLLSTTVFC
+517 DKTEGKLLSTTVFC
-532 YDKRVNTLYPCSFNN
+532 YDKCANTLYQCSFNN

>member
-6 LRQSA
+6 LRQFS
-11 KSLDLRQF
+11 
-19 AEVMVALLAQKG
+19 EVMVALLAQKG
-31 IACRLGENNGRIGI
+31 ISCRLGENNGRIGI

-60 LWQKYGADYDVAE
+60 LWQKYGADHDVTE

-92 MPNPMPE
+92 MPNPKLE
-99 PQVQPQ
+99 QQVQPQ
-105 VLRPQMKT
+105 IPRQQMRT

-125 DMGGKMQIKCFN
+125 DMGGKMQIKCF
-137 GIPGQNCAPL
+137 GQNGAPL

-167 NVLNADDASVA
+167 DVLNADDASVA

-183 FDARTR
+183 FDVRTR
-189 GAEAPKQHV
+189 GAEAPKQQV
-198 KKPEPGDTARLAKKM
+198 KKPEPGDTARLVKNM

-317 YPKLLK
+317 YPKLSK

-330 QPKKDFDFFR
+330 QPKQNFDFFK

-367 EMLDGY
+367 EMLGGY

-428 DAALANIKEKVSLVK
+428 DAALANIKEKVRLEEV
-443 TSFVGRNAFLI
+443 SFAERNAFLI
-454 SSDALGIVSA
+454 TSDAPGIVSCA

-478 LGQDKVFVLELH
+478 LGQDKVFVLELQ
-490 PNEVIVLGADEP
+490 PNEAIVLGAD
-502 FGEFLAGTLDYTLKN
+502 GSLGDLIGRTLDYALKGFN
-517 VDKTVGKLLSTTVFC
+517 KSVGKLLSTTVFC

>member
-1 MKNLD
+1 MKN
-6 LRQSA
+6 
-11 KSLDLRQF
+11 LDLRQF

-137 GIPGQNCAPL
+137 GIPGQNVTPV
-147 FEGSFDSPEEAKA
+147 FEGSFNSPEEAKA

-167 NVLNADDASVA
+167 NVLNADDASVT
-178 ELMKE
+178 EFMKE

-189 GAEAPKQHV
+189 DAEAPKQQV
-198 KKPEPGDTARLAKKM
+198 KKPEPGDTARLVKSM

-229 KADLERQERQSA
+229 KADLERKSVC
-241 YNQPAPAS
+241 NNPAPAG
-249 EPRKNTSKY
+249 EPCQSTSKY
-258 TRNDVAEAEKAA
+258 TKKDVAEAEKAA
-270 KGLIKNLF
+270 KEFIKNLF
-278 GIDLPEDMHSTV
+278 GIDLPEDMHSAV

-407 KFPFLSLKA
+407 KFPFLLLKA

-517 VDKTVGKLLSTTVFC
+517 VDKTVGKLLSTTVFATIS
-532 YDKRVNTLYPCSFNN
+532 V

>member
-137 GIPGQNCAPL
+137 GIPGQNVTPV
-147 FEGSFDSPEEAKA
+147 FEGSFNSPEEAKA

-167 NVLNADDASVA
+167 NVLNADDASVT
-178 ELMKE
+178 EFMKE

-189 GAEAPKQHV
+189 DAEAPKQQV
-198 KKPEPGDTARLAKKM
+198 KKPEPGDTARLVKSM

-229 KADLERQERQSA
+229 KADLERKSVC
-241 YNQPAPAS
+241 NNPAPAG
-249 EPRKNTSKY
+249 EPCQSTSKY
-258 TRNDVAEAEKAA
+258 TKKDVAEAEKAA
-270 KGLIKNLF
+270 KEFIKNLF
-278 GIDLPEDMHSTV
+278 GIDLPEDMHSAV

-373 DIEKVLHLPVFGMHL
+373 DIEKVLHLPVFDMHL